1 MSSSIAATSP
11 FAAWPPT
18 AATVGLAVAVAFA
31 LAVALAVAVA
41 LALAVALA
49 VAVALPLPSL
59 LPLPFLVVIPSE
71 ARNPRIPPLTTERS
85 DAHANLNFPQPHR
98 RKSRTSPLMFYPH
111 HMPDLAALHPVPST
125 ESGFC
130 TVVVPCYNEEK
141 RLRLEAFQHFLEQPH
156 PVRLLF
162 VNDGS
167 RDQTLALLQGLKA
180 AHPDHVEVLDLERNG
195 GKAEAVRHG
204 LLYAIARTP
213 IGLCGFWDADLA
225 TPLASILEMQHLL
238 EQQPQL
244 EMIFGARVRLL
255 GRSIHRRPVRHYLGR
270 IFATVV
276 STLLHVPIYDTQCG
290 AKLFR
295 ITPDLRHV
303 LARPFH
309 SRWIFDVELLAR
321 FLALHPDADDFAHRA
336 IYEYPL
342 PVWQDVAGSRLRPG
356 DFFKSIVELLHI
368 WRTELR

>member
-1 MSSSIAATSP
+1 
-11 FAAWPPT
+11 
-18 AATVGLAVAVAFA
+18 
-31 LAVALAVAVA
+31 
-41 LALAVALA
+41 
-49 VAVALPLPSL
+49 
-59 LPLPFLVVIPSE
+59 
-71 ARNPRIPPLTTERS
+71 
-85 DAHANLNFPQPHR
+85 
-98 RKSRTSPLMFYPH
+98 MFYPAQ
-111 HMPDLAALHPVPST
+111 MPALVPDPAAI
-125 ESGFC
+125 GAFC
-130 TVVVPCYNEEK
+130 TVVIPCFNEEK
-141 RLRLEAFQHFLEQPH
+141 RLRLEAFEHFLLRPH

-167 RDQTLALLQGLKA
+167 RDRTLALLHQIQA
-180 AHPDHVEVLDLERNG
+180 AYPNRVEVLDLARNS

-204 LLYAIARTP
+204 LLRAIAHTP

-225 TPLASILEMQHLL
+225 TPLDSILEMQHLL
-238 EQQPQL
+238 EQRPQL

-255 GRSIHRRPVRHYLGR
+255 GRSILRRPVRHYLGR

-276 STLLHVPIYDTQCG
+276 SLLLDVPIYDTQCG

-295 ITPDLRHV
+295 ITPDLSHV

-321 FLALHPDADDFAHRA
+321 FLALHPDADDFAHQA

-342 PVWQDVAGSRLRPG
+342 PVWRDVAGSRLRPG
-356 DFFKSIVELLHI
+356 DFLKSIAELLHI